1 MLHHF
6 SIAAENPQRVAEVL
20 AELWHGSSY
29 PFPIYPNSYV
39 AFAGD
44 DRGTMIEVYPL
55 GSELHPGHPEL
66 PERVIN
72 PAASSYSATHAA
84 IAVPVGQS
92 DIEQIAAREGWF
104 AQRCDRGPFFTVM
117 EFWIENRFLVELLT
131 PEMATQYINFAT
143 KENWESMILA
153 ATSN

>member
-6 SIAAENPQRVAEVL
+6 SVAAENPQRVAKVF
-20 AELWHGSSY
+20 ADLWNGASY

-66 PERVIN
+66 PEMDVN
-72 PAASSYSATHAA
+72 PAASKYSATHVALS
-84 IAVPVGQS
+84 VPVDQS
-92 DIEQIAAREGWF
+92 EIERIAAREGWF

-117 EFWIENRFLVELLT
+117 EFWVENRFLVELLT
-131 PEMATQYINFAT
+131 PEMSKRYVDFAT

-153 ATSN
+153 GAPS

>member
-6 SIAAENPQRVAEVL
+6 SMTAENPQQVAKVF
-20 AELWHGSSY
+20 AELWEGASY
-29 PFPIYPNSYV
+29 PFPVYPNSYV

-66 PERVIN
+66 PEMVIN
-72 PAASSYSATHAA
+72 SSATKYSATHVA
-84 IAVPVGQS
+84 IAVSASQS
-92 DIEQIAAREGWF
+92 DIERLATREGWF

-117 EFWIENRFLVELLT
+117 EFWVENRFLVELLT
-131 PEMATQYINFAT
+131 PEMASQYVNFAT
-143 KENWESMILA
+143 KENWESMILTA
-153 ATSN
+153 MPS